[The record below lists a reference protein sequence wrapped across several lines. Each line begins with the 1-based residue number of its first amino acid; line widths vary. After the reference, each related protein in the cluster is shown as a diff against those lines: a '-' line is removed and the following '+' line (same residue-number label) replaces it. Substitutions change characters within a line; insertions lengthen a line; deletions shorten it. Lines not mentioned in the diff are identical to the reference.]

1 MKSRSHATKTLAGLG
16 LAGAMALGACTPA
29 ATPYEQ
35 AQREHEIACLGGTI
49 GGALIGGAIGNQFGG
64 GLGQDILTGA
74 GAAGGA
80 VAGQRYACG

>member
-1 MKSRSHATKTLAGLG
+1 MDTKRYRVPALAALG
-16 LAGAMALGACTPA
+16 LASAVGACAPA
-29 ATPYEQ
+29 ATPYQQ

-64 GLGQDILTGA
+64 GSGRTILTAGGA
-74 GAAGGA
+74 TAGA